1 MEDFWSQPIHLIA
14 LSLIYSF
21 IVTWTIGLL
30 PPLIIRYGIL
40 RKNFSKKWA
49 WVFVIVFWIIN
60 LIVFE
65 LRGSRSTNHIA
76 LVLVSYASYYIYRT
90 PLSFKQLCEC
100 FRPTSVT
107 YLSLLLCFKYLY
119 KRKIVLLSVAAVA
132 MSCALLMV
140 VSALFS
146 GFINAL
152 EQSSKDTTGD
162 IVISA
167 PQRRKIPQYDK
178 LIEQLESSDVIAA
191 ASPVLAG
198 QGGLLYLGK
207 GNVRGVL
214 IAGIDIAKC
223 TQVTQFGDW
232 LLSQKQN
239 TGPASFSSPDHPL
252 ETGGFVGIGIVAH
265 PDEKTDEYDIKTA
278 CDEFV
283 GRKVVLTTAGSSSKK
298 PRKVKF
304 SITDIFQ
311 SGIYKLDNNTV
322 YLPID
327 VLVEQLYPDQGKI
340 CDEIQIKLADGVDTA
355 AALERVRSIWES
367 FSDDLYWS
375 SFARV
380 QTSTQKNAR
389 LIVEYR
395 KQMGML
401 MLIFGIV
408 SGGIILLIFCIF
420 YMIVLSKRKDISIT
434 KSCGLGSC
442 SIVGLFVSF
451 GCAIGIAGAAL
462 GVVIGYYVTININ
475 TVENFI
481 SSMLGMKLWKSSTY
495 MFTKIPN
502 EINWDSVVWIVIAAI
517 GASILGAIVPA
528 IAAARV
534 NPVKILRYE

>member
-1 MEDFWSQPIHLIA
+1 MEDFWSQPVFLII

-30 PPLIIRYGIL
+30 PPLIIRYAML
-40 RKNFSKKWA
+40 RRHISRKWA

-65 LRGSRSTNHIA
+65 LMGSHSTYHVA
-76 LVLVSYASYYIYRT
+76 LLLVGYVSYYIYRT
-90 PLSFKQLCEC
+90 SYSLKQILSF
-100 FRPTSVT
+100 RPVFVT
-107 YLSLLLCFKYLY
+107 QLSLLLCFKYLY
-119 KRKIVLLSVAAVA
+119 KRKIVLLSVVAVA

-167 PQRRKIPQYDK
+167 PQRRRISQYDK
-178 LIEQLESSDVIAA
+178 LIAELELSAEVEAA
-191 ASPVLAG
+191 GPLLAS

-207 GNVRGVL
+207 GNVRGVFIL
-214 IAGIDIAKC
+214 GIDIVKC
-223 TQVTQFGDW
+223 TKVTRFGES
-232 LLSQKQN
+232 LLRQKES
-239 TGPASFSSPDHPL
+239 TDSPAFGLPDHPL
-252 ETGGFVGIGIVAH
+252 DTGGFVGIGVITK
-265 PDEKTDEYDIKTA
+265 PDEKTDEYDFETA
-278 CDEFV
+278 RSEYI
-283 GRKVVLTTAGSSSKK
+283 GRKVSLTTASAASKK
-298 PRKVKF
+298 PRPVKF
-304 SITDIFQ
+304 RISDIFH
-311 SGIYKLDNNTV
+311 SGIYKLDKNAV

-327 VLVEQLYPDQGKI
+327 VLIEQLYPDEGKI
-340 CDEIQIKLADGVDTA
+340 CDEIQIKLADGVDIA
-355 AALERVRSIWES
+355 SGLERVRNIWKS
-367 FSDDLYWS
+367 FSKDIYWG
-375 SFARV
+375 SFATV
-380 QTSTQKNAR
+380 QTSTQKNVQ

-420 YMIVLSKRKDISIT
+420 YMIVLSKRKDIAIT

-442 SIVGLFVSF
+442 SIVGLFVGF
-451 GCAIGIAGAAL
+451 GCVIGIAGSAL
-462 GVVIGYYVTININ
+462 GVVIGYYITININ
-475 TVENFI
+475 AVEGFI

-495 MFTKIPN
+495 MFTRIPN
-502 EINWDSVVWIVIAAI
+502 EVNWDSVVWIVIAAI
-517 GASILGAIVPA
+517 AASVLGAIVPA